1 MAEAIPQDDHDPPF
15 ARIAIVGFGL
25 IGGSL
30 ALAVKRRWP
39 SSTVIAID
47 RPDVLAAATRLRAA
61 DEAAADLSA
70 AAGADLIVLAAPARE
85 NISILHRLVDHVR
98 DAALVTDVGSTKAA
112 IVAAAAKL
120 PARLRFV
127 GGHPLAG
134 AAVGG
139 IDAARA
145 DLFDGR
151 PWMLVDGTDGP
162 GATRPLE
169 RFVAGL
175 GARPHRVTAD
185 EHDRLLAYLSHL
197 PQLAATALMHV
208 VGEHAGTAGLALAGR
223 GLHDTT
229 RLATSPATVWR
240 DIVDTNPEHITRAL
254 AELIAVLE
262 TLKRQAAGAPAPF
275 DELFASAARWKDVL
289 ERS

>member
-1 MAEAIPQDDHDPPF
+1 
-15 ARIAIVGFGL
+15 
-25 IGGSL
+25 
-30 ALAVKRRWP
+30 
-39 SSTVIAID
+39 
-47 RPDVLAAATRLRAA
+47 
-61 DEAAADLSA
+61 
-70 AAGADLIVLAAPARE
+70 
-85 NISILHRLVDHVR
+85 
-98 DAALVTDVGSTKAA
+98 VTDVGSTKVA
-112 IVAAAAKL
+112 IVTAAANL
-120 PARLRFV
+120 ARPLCFV

-139 IDAARA
+139 IDAARP
-145 DLFDGR
+145 DLFEGR
-151 PWMLVDGTDGP
+151 PWMLVGGTERGE
-162 GATRPLE
+162 AVQILE
-169 RFVAGL
+169 RFVSGL

-208 VGEHAGTAGLALAGR
+208 VGEHAGAAGLALAGR

-229 RLATSPATVWR
+229 RLASSPASVWR

-254 AELIAVLE
+254 AELIAALE
-262 TLKRQAAGAPAPF
+262 TLKRQTAGTPAPF

>member
-1 MAEAIPQDDHDPPF
+1 MAEAIPLDEQSPPF
-15 ARIAIVGFGL
+15 VRVAIVGFGL

-30 ALAVKRRWP
+30 GLAVKRRWP
-39 SSTVIAID
+39 STTVVAID
-47 RPDVLAAATRLRAA
+47 RPDVLATAMRMRAA
-61 DEAAADLSA
+61 DAAAEDLSA

-98 DAALVTDVGSTKAA
+98 EALVTDVGSTKAA

-162 GATRPLE
+162 GATRLLE

-175 GARPHRVTAD
+175 GSRPHRVTAD

-208 VGEHAGTAGLALAGR
+208 VGEHAGSAGLALAGR
-223 GLHDTT
+223 GLRDTT

-254 AELIAVLE
+254 AELIAALE
-262 TLKRQAAGAPAPF
+262 TLKQQAAGAPAPF